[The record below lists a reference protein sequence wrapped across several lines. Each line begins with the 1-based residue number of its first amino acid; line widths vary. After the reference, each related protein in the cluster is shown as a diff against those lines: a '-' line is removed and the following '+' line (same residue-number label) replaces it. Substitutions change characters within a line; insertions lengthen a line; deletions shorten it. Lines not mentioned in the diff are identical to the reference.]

1 MASQQPTSASSPT
14 APHSPLPEMPAQP
27 VDTELL
33 ASQAQAD
40 RRAAQRSAGVPD
52 VPPPVASPTS
62 APVSTPPRTMADIQS
77 EMDATRVRLTN
88 TLNDLQEAVQ
98 PKNIVKRQTE
108 KIRDYY
114 VDEFGAV
121 RPERVVKTAAIVVGT
136 VIAVRVTKRVLITI
150 F

>member
-1 MASQQPTSASSPT
+1 MASQQPSSASNPT
-14 APHSPLPEMPAQP
+14 VPHSPLTQTPSHPQE
-27 VDTELL
+27 TELA
-33 ASQAQAD
+33 ASQAQAAKRD
-40 RRAAQRSAGVPD
+40 AQRAAGVPV
-52 VPPPVASPTS
+52 VPPVVASPTA
-62 APVSTPPRTMADIQS
+62 APVSTQPRTMADIQS
-77 EMDATRVRLTN
+77 EMDATRARLTN

-136 VIAVRVTKRVLITI
+136 VIAVRITKRVIVTI

>member
-1 MASQQPTSASSPT
+1 MASQQSSPSVAN
-14 APHSPLPEMPAQP
+14 APTTVSLPETPVQP
-27 VDTELL
+27 LDPELA

-40 RRAAQRSAGVPD
+40 RRVAQREAGIPN
-52 VPPPVASPTS
+52 VPPVVASPT
-62 APVSTPPRTMADIQS
+62 ATTGPTPPRTMADIQS
-77 EMDATRVRLTN
+77 EMDATRARLTN

-98 PKNIVKRQTE
+98 PKNIIKKQTE
-108 KIRDYY
+108 KVREYY

-136 VIAVRVTKRVLITI
+136 VIAVRVTKRILIAI